1 MRVIVLILS
10 VTAALTTGSRDASAQ
25 DAVPLISFHFA
36 SMRGSPTGGVTMR
49 NVRAVVGAIQVEAEE
64 AELSVA
70 DGRLRLVL
78 KGGGIVT
85 LPQRSRVEVVT
96 GPYDRL
102 QRDEGLTRSLQAILL
117 RHPRLPRQPPEFILP
132 LG

>member
-1 MRVIVLILS
+1 VF
-10 VTAALTTGSRDASAQ
+10 
-25 DAVPLISFHFA
+25 FHFA

-49 NVRAVVGAIQVEAEE
+49 NMRAVVGAIQVEAEE

-78 KGGGIVT
+78 KGGGTVT

-102 QRDEGLTRSLQAILL
+102 QRDEGLTGTLQAIRERSPL
-117 RHPRLPRQPPEFILP
+117 RLVAAPGKRLH
-132 LG
+132 

>member
-1 MRVIVLILS
+1 
-10 VTAALTTGSRDASAQ
+10 
-25 DAVPLISFHFA
+25 
-36 SMRGSPTGGVTMR
+36 MRGSPTGGVTMR
-49 NVRAVVGAIQVEAEE
+49 NVRAVVGAIQVEGEE

-117 RHPRLPRQPPEFILP
+117 RQPRLPRQPPEFILP